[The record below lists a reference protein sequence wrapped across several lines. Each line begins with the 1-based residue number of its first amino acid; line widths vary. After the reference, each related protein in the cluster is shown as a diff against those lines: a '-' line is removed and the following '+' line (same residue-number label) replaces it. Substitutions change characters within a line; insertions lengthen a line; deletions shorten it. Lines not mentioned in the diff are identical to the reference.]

1 VLALA
6 GVRLGR
12 VGRGARGEPAGRKVW
27 SALAC
32 GRARCVAGTNN
43 ADFSAKEK
51 AAERVPG
58 R

>member
-1 VLALA
+1 MS
-6 GVRLGR
+6 GRRPRVRR
-12 VGRGARGEPAGRKVW
+12 VSLARGEPAGRKVW